1 MSAVESIYDV
11 PNLLG
16 ALAPTDVVLDPFPHV
31 IVPRAMPEHWANRLT
46 AEFPPDP
53 IVQAGSSE
61 GPTGSN
67 RRFSMYAAAV
77 AESRDISPLW
87 KRFIEEQTSPRFLR
101 HAFRIFGPSIRQLY
115 PELAQRVD
123 GDFDRMRSGLRF
135 RNSFDACD
143 ALVDAGISI
152 NTPVTTL
159 PTSVRMAHL
168 DLPNKLFVGLYYLRP
183 SDDRD
188 ARGGDLVLC
197 RYKRGVRP
205 RLSRFE
211 VDPDCV
217 ETWRTVPYESNVLVL
232 FLNTAHSVHAVT
244 PRLRTPHTRKFVNLL
259 TEVSAPLFDGRE
271 YQVARLPFRARYY
284 LRQLLA
290 WRHAG

>member
-1 MSAVESIYDV
+1 MSALEPMDEV
-11 PNLLG
+11 PNLLS
-16 ALAPTDVVLDPFPHV
+16 AAAPADVVHEPFPHV
-31 IVPRAMPEHWANRLT
+31 VVPGALPEHWTARLL

-53 IVQAGSSE
+53 MVQGGSAE
-61 GPTGSN
+61 RNRGSN
-67 RRFSMYAAAV
+67 QRFSMYATAI
-77 AESRDISPLW
+77 AESTDISPLW
-87 KRFIEEQTSPRFLR
+87 KRFIAEQSSPRFAGN
-101 HAFRIFGPSIRQLY
+101 AFRIFGPAIRQHY
-115 PELAQRVD
+115 PDLARRFDGHFERV
-123 GDFDRMRSGLRF
+123 RPGLRF
-135 RNSFDACD
+135 RDTFDGCD

-168 DLPNKLFVGLYYLRP
+168 DLPNKLFVGLYYLRAP
-183 SDDRD
+183 DED

-217 ETWRTVPYESNVLVL
+217 EEWRTVPYANNVLVL
-232 FLNTAHSVHAVT
+232 FLNTVHSVHAVT
-244 PRLRTPHTRKFVNLL
+244 PRFRTPHTRRFVNLL
-259 TEVSAPLFDGRE
+259 IEVASPLFDGTE
-271 YQVARLPFRARYY
+271 YQVPRIPFRARYY

-290 WRHAG
+290 WRQGG